1 MAIYDG
7 KSSIAIDE
15 SLNAIVKAT
24 DTDCTGVDSQGFSTV
39 THVVNVGANGI
50 TFSTTNKVEIELE
63 ESDDNATFTD
73 VTSNTSVV
81 GGTVGTNGL
90 WQTIDADGDCNAVYA
105 IGYTGPKRYSRVVLN
120 FSGTHG
126 TGTIFGVTGIKGR
139 PISGPTSSQAN
150 Q

>member
-1 MAIYDG
+1 MAIFDG
-7 KSSIAIDE
+7 KSGIAIDE
-15 SLNAIVKAT
+15 SLNAIVKDA
-24 DTDCTGVDSQGFSTV
+24 DTNCTGVDSKGFSSV

-63 ESDDNATFTD
+63 ESDDNVTFTD

-81 GGTVGTNGL
+81 GGTVGANGL
-90 WQTIDADGDCNAVYA
+90 WQTIDADADCNAVYA
-105 IGYTGPKRYSRVVLN
+105 IGYVGGKRYSRVVLN

-126 TGTIFGVTGIKGR
+126 TGTIFGVVGVKGR
-139 PISGPTSSQAN
+139 PLSGPTSSQAN

>member
-7 KSSIAIDE
+7 KSGLAFDE
-15 SLNAIVKAT
+15 SLNAIAKTT
-24 DTDCTGVDSQGFSTV
+24 DTDCTGVDSKGFSSV

-105 IGYTGPKRYSRVVLN
+105 IGYTGGKRYSRVVLN